1 MGDKHFEKRSPHS
14 NAESATARFIA
25 QNLAW
30 LSQDKV
36 RGVFVP
42 RPVAELARSF
52 ARHDSA
58 RGRLKFNLFMS
69 SRLRW
74 LIALL
79 ERFMLPGLQLH
90 FALRKLYIEEI
101 ARQAFDAGASQLVVI
116 GGGFDTLAVRLS
128 AQFQDK
134 NFIEIDQS
142 VTQGTKREVL
152 RRGGYESNVHF
163 IPANLAAETIDEV
176 LGNNPNFHR
185 NARTLYLA
193 EGLLMY
199 LTAAQVA
206 DVFAGLKRCGAKGD
220 LFLWTFMQP
229 LEDNRIAFRNSNR
242 YVDGWLQK
250 HREPFKWSIEQRQ
263 VADFLHAHGFNLRR
277 LATPDTLRQTYLAPR
292 NLAHL
297 LLAEGENL
305 CLAELA

>member
-1 MGDKHFEKRSPHS
+1 MRDKHFEKHSPHS

-42 RPVAELARSF
+42 PEVAELARSF

-58 RGRLKFNLFMS
+58 GGRLKFSLFMS
-69 SRLRW
+69 PRLRW

-90 FALRKLYIEEI
+90 FALRKLYIEETV
-101 ARQAFDAGASQLVVI
+101 RQAFDAGTSQLVVI

-128 AQFQDK
+128 REFHDK
-134 NFIEIDQS
+134 NFIEIDQPA
-142 VTQGTKREVL
+142 TQETKREVL
-152 RRGGYESNVHF
+152 RRSGYESNVHF
-163 IPANLAAETIDEV
+163 IPANLAVETLDEV
-176 LGNNPNFHR
+176 LVKSTNFHR
-185 NARTLYLA
+185 NTKTLYLA

-220 LFLWTFMQP
+220 LFLWTFMQS

-242 YVDGWLQK
+242 YVDAWLQK
-250 HREPFKWSIEQRQ
+250 HREPFKWSIEQGQ
-263 VADFLHAHGFNLRR
+263 VTDFLYAQGFSLRS

-292 NLAHL
+292 NLTHL

-305 CLAELA
+305 CLAELD